1 MPGAAERSGALA
13 YPKHPLAKD
22 WRLPRGGTGPP
33 RFVAIAVSLPSFA
46 NQATKLTGARRSPS
60 YASAIARAIFWEMYP
75 STAPMIREITPTMNG
90 FSSEAEV
97 IAPSLLPVN
106 ARPAT
111 AA

>member
-22 WRLPRGGTGPP
+22 WRLPQRYVTSTIC
-33 RFVAIAVSLPSFA
+33 RIAVSLPSFA
-46 NQATKLTGARRSPS
+46 NQAATLTRARRSPS

-90 FSSEAEV
+90 FSREAEV